1 MPYVKLMEVPC
12 NEIHHS
18 GYCGAIGFDYMYRWR
33 YDTYINNLTRNQ
45 TMIKTFA
52 FILYVVNPTGE
63 YSSFVIDY
71 NLTAT
76 DCMELHES
84 WGPTLD
90 NYSTVFCFET
100 TAEGES

>member
-1 MPYVKLMEVPC
+1 MGVQY
-12 NEIHHS
+12 NETYRT
-18 GYCGAIGFDYMYRWR
+18 GYCSAIGFDCMRCGRAY
-33 YDTYINNLTRNQ
+33 TYISNLIRNQ

-52 FILYVVNPTGE
+52 FILYVVNPTGD

-71 NLTAT
+71 NLTES

-90 NYSTVFCFET
+90 NYSTVFCFEST
-100 TAEGES
+100 VEGERP